1 MVVVSGQCIRITVFR
16 DKHGTEHSSIRLKEN
31 NDVVWNF
38 YIGRVDF
45 AFKEHSM
52 SKLMEMRRVYI
63 STSAS
68 DNGSTVKKIT
78 LENTIFQKKL
88 LPEKSCGHNKF

>member
-16 DKHGTEHSSIRLKEN
+16 DKHGTEHSSVRLREN
-31 NDVVWNF
+31 NNVVWNF
-38 YIGRVDF
+38 YLGRVDST
-45 AFKEHSM
+45 FKHHSM

-68 DNGSTVKKIT
+68 DNGLT
-78 LENTIFQKKL
+78 L
-88 LPEKSCGHNKF
+88 NKFF